1 MISVVMA
8 TYNRAGTLPRA
19 IDSVLGQTYA
29 DWELIVVDDGSTD
42 ETAATLAAY
51 ADERIRVFRHDGNRG
66 VTAAKN
72 TGLDHVRGE
81 WFTTFDS
88 DDEMVL
94 DALAVMFECA
104 QRTGATAITCNCL
117 ESWTGKMTGSG
128 HSGDGWLSMEETA
141 RCQGEHW
148 GLTQTSLL
156 GDLRFDERLP
166 GSEETVWLKINGNA
180 RRYYVHRALR
190 IYHIEGEESVIGAL
204 GASSVSEKVR
214 IYAAIGED
222 NVYLQALKQASPSGC
237 RHMMLRVR
245 AARLLLRRVIN

>member
-19 IDSVLGQTYA
+19 IDSVLRQTYT
-29 DWELIVVDDGSTD
+29 DWELIVVDDGSND
-42 ETAATLAAY
+42 ETAATLAKF

-88 DDEMVL
+88 DDEMVP
-94 DALAVMFECA
+94 DALEVMLDCA
-104 QRTGATAITCNCL
+104 RRTGATAITCNCAD
-117 ESWTGKMTGSG
+117 SQTGEMTGLG
-128 HSGDGWLSMEETA
+128 HSSDGRMSPQEMA
-141 RCQGEHW
+141 RHTGEHW
-148 GLTQTSLL
+148 GITETSLL

-166 GSEETVWLKINGNA
+166 GCEDTVWLKINVKA

-190 IYHIEGEESVIGAL
+190 IYHTEGNDNVIRAIGAS
-204 GASSVSEKVR
+204 GVSEKVR

-222 NVYLQALKQASPSGC
+222 NAYLRALRQASPSGY

-245 AARLLLRRVIN
+245 AARLLRRVID